1 MKRARGFTLIEM
13 VVALAVVAIAMGAI
27 LSGMARYV
35 NGAAQLRNRSLALWV
50 AHNHL
55 TELELQRQWPDL
67 GKSDGDMEM
76 GGIRWR
82 WRTEISKTDDEQVRR
97 VEITVSGPK
106 DKSPAARLSSFL
118 VASGHS

>member
-13 VVALAVVAIAMGAI
+13 VVALAVVAIALGAI
-27 LSGMARYV
+27 LAGMARYV
-35 NGAAQLRNRSLALWV
+35 SGAAQLRNRSIALWV
-50 AHNHL
+50 AHNRL

-67 GKSDGDMEM
+67 GKSDGDVDMA
-76 GGIRWR
+76 GISWR
-82 WRTEISKTDDEQVRR
+82 WRVQISKTDDEQVRR

-118 VASGHS
+118 VASGHT